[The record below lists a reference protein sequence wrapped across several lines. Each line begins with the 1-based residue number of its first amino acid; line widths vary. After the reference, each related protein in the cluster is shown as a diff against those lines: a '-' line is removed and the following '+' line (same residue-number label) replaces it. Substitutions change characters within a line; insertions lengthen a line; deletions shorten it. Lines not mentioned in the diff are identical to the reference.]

1 MAAIPSLLSV
11 WDPFGTELRIQA
23 WADCWNQDR
32 KDLAT
37 ISRRCIRAYEGRQTE
52 DLHLFLDAIFSTER
66 LRTRYKQ
73 LSRTVNHLKPLVQK
87 VATIGKRPVGV
98 EWDNELDSRLWELV
112 STRHL
117 GTPWQKFVPFLDRR
131 KRLVKNVIVAV
142 GWNAAHGRLD
152 LQVHYPH
159 TADVGWYPDNDSW
172 QDPDTLA
179 LFAASPPKGE
189 TAAATAAATGQFFD
203 YREGLVSTIAPD
215 GNLEKQADLPMGPD
229 GNPLRNFTVFRSD
242 CPDGRQFFVW
252 DGQLELLSAQIYLNY
267 LWTCEQLT
275 IHQGAFRMP
284 FFTGGWADE
293 RGKLQQII
301 LDGSEALFAPS
312 DPLGKNPA
320 KIDWI
325 GPDTS
330 QVHEAIAGSRHETV
344 WQLAEAFHLGGEAI
358 TQDNHGAASGYSL
371 RVQKWALNEAHE
383 AAARDTQPE
392 LDALVRVIRDVWN
405 ATHPPA
411 ERFSQ
416 SGTFR
421 VSIPA
426 FRSGETLEEELRAD
440 ALAVSNNFTTRRAVI
455 LKHNPD
461 LSAEDVETLAEEGA
475 RPKTSDVVALV
486 TAGVLSSLEA
496 RTLLGLGEA
505 GGPDAPGVPDPP
517 DSIDTPSTG
526 ETNAE

>member
-1 MAAIPSLLSV
+1 MAVIPSLLSV

-23 WADCWNQDR
+23 LQDCWNQDR
-32 KDLAT
+32 KDLAAV
-37 ISRRCIRAYEGRQTE
+37 SRRCIRAYEGRQTE
-52 DLHLFLDAIFSTER
+52 DLHLFLDSIFGTDR
-66 LRTRYKQ
+66 LRTRYKG

-87 VATIGKRPVGV
+87 VSTIGKRPVAV
-98 EWDNELDSRLWELV
+98 EWDNSPDTALWMRV
-112 STRHL
+112 SAQL
-117 GTPWQKFVPFLDRR
+117 STPWQKFIPFLDRR

-142 GWNAAHGRLD
+142 GWNAAHGRID
-152 LQVHYPH
+152 LNTHYPH

-203 YREGLVSTIAPD
+203 YRDGVISTIAPD
-215 GNLEKQADLPMGPD
+215 GRLEKQADLPTGPD
-229 GNPLRNFTVFRSD
+229 GKPIRNFTVFRSD
-242 CPDGRQFFVW
+242 CPDGRQYFVW

-284 FFTGGWADE
+284 FFKGRWADE
-293 RGKLQQII
+293 RGKLQQIV
-301 LDGSEALFAPS
+301 LDGSEALFAPD

-320 KIDWI
+320 GVEFI

-330 QVHEAIAGSRHETV
+330 QVHQAIGNSRHETI
-344 WQLAEAFHLGGEAI
+344 WQLAEAFHLDGEAI

-405 ATHPPA
+405 ATHPTS
-411 ERFSQ
+411 ERFSEA
-416 SGTFR
+416 GTFR

-461 LSAEDVETLAEEGA
+461 LSAEDVETLSEAGA
-475 RPKTSDVVALV
+475 RPKPSDVVALV
-486 TAGVLSSLEA
+486 GAGVISTLEA
-496 RTLLGLGEA
+496 RALLALPVPA
-505 GGPDAPGVPDPP
+505 AP
-517 DSIDTPSTG
+517 IDLPSTG